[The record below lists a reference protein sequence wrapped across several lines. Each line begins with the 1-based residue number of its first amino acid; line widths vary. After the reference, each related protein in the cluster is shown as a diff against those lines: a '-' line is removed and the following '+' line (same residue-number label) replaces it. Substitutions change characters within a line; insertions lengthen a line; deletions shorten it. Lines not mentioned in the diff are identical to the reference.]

1 LDVTQLGCEYVN
13 NEENVTM
20 TSHTGYLLIADIS
33 GYTAYLTSSEQEHA
47 NPILKS
53 LLTTLVEKVDKP
65 LHFGGMAGDAVLAYS
80 TDQPF
85 PSGETFLAIC
95 ENLYN
100 SFTNKRRNIIAN
112 TTCECRAC
120 ANVSGLDLK
129 ILAHHGAFEEMHIG
143 SMKDISGADVILVHR
158 MAKTDVKQVTG
169 IHSYALYSDAA
180 IEAMGIDAA
189 LVPYAQT
196 IEHFGEVGMQVYDL
210 AKAWDKFRAIQNR
223 HFMEESDG
231 VYTHR
236 SMLEA
241 PPAVVWE
248 ALVAPNLKQQWMQKM
263 LSVDVERPAGRI
275 GPGSDYHCAHEAA
288 DFRYSVTDWEPFD
301 YFSTLM
307 KDPVNEGLAMHE
319 TYALTPTETGTEVR
333 YTMGPLLDQK
343 GQRFEAEEADAI
355 AFLKG
360 FWSDSFDTLATMLK
374 SA

>member
-1 LDVTQLGCEYVN
+1 MISN
-13 NEENVTM
+13 
-20 TSHTGYLLIADIS
+20 TGYLLIADIS

-53 LLTTLVEKVDKP
+53 LLTTLVEQIDEP

-80 TDQPF
+80 IDQPF
-85 PSGETFLAIC
+85 PSGETFLAVC

-100 SFTNKRRNIIAN
+100 NFTNKRRNIIAN

-129 ILAHHGAFEEMHIG
+129 ILAHHGTFEEMQIG
-143 SMKDISGADVILVHR
+143 PMKEISGADVILVHR
-158 MAKTDVKQVTG
+158 MAKTDVKQTTG
-169 IHSYALYSDAA
+169 IHSYALFSDAA
-180 IEAMGIDAA
+180 VEAMGIDVA
-189 LVPYAQT
+189 LVPYTQT

-210 AKAWDKFRAIQNR
+210 AKAWDQFRAIQKR

-248 ALVAPNLKQQWMQKM
+248 ALVAPNIKQQWMQKM
-263 LSVDVERPAGRI
+263 LSVEVERPAGRI

-288 DFRYSVTDWEPFD
+288 DFRYSVTEWEPFD
-301 YFSTLM
+301 YFCTLM
-307 KDPVNEGLAMHE
+307 KDPVNDGLAMHE

-343 GQRFEAEEADAI
+343 GQHFEAEEADAI

-360 FWSDSFDTLATMLK
+360 FWPDSFDTLAKILK
-374 SA
+374 RT

>member
-1 LDVTQLGCEYVN
+1 
-13 NEENVTM
+13 M

-53 LLTTLVEKVDKP
+53 LLTTLVENIDEP
-65 LHFGGMAGDAVLAYS
+65 LHLWHMEGDAVLAFT

-100 SFTNKRRNIIAN
+100 NFTIKRRNIIAN

-120 ANVSGLDLK
+120 ANVSDLDLK
-129 ILAHHGAFEEMHIG
+129 IIAHHGAFEEMQIG
-143 SMKDISGADVILVHR
+143 SMKDISGTEVILVHR

-169 IHSYALYSDAA
+169 IHSFALFSDAA
-180 IEAMGIDAA
+180 VKAMEINTA
-189 LVPYAQT
+189 LVPYTQT

-210 AKAWDKFRAIQNR
+210 AKAWDQFRANQER

-236 SMLEA
+236 SALEA
-241 PPAVVWE
+241 PLAVVWE

-263 LSVDVERPAGRI
+263 LSVDVECSAGRI
-275 GPGSDYHCAHEAA
+275 GPGSGYHSAHEAA
-288 DFRYSVTDWEPFD
+288 DFRYSVTDWDPFD

-307 KDPVNEGLAMHE
+307 KDPINEGIAMHE

-333 YTMGPLLDQK
+333 YTMGPLLDQN
-343 GQRFEAEEADAI
+343 GQRHEAEEADAI

-360 FWSDSFDTLATMLK
+360 FWPDSFDALAKMLK
-374 SA
+374 RT